1 MIDTPGSL
9 RPESLDRAASWLLG
23 PPLALVLAVL
33 CLAQYATWAPNYL
46 TWPWWA
52 DHDVFA
58 TAARSWEAGIRPY
71 RDFASNNFP
80 GTIYVFWASGKLFG
94 WGATAPFWAFDALL
108 VGLFGL
114 ALVAWSV
121 RRLGRALPGLVGYA
135 LFLGYY
141 LGLDYTQAAQRD
153 WHGPCFAALGLLLV
167 QAIPGGIGRFLGGLA
182 MAVAIAFRPQ
192 VVLFLP
198 AVGIALWDAAEP
210 TRPGRIRAATL
221 PWLGGLALGLILGFL
236 PLVASGLISDFAR
249 SLATVGYGS
258 RYNTVGASSF
268 AVEVVRQFQSARM
281 LAVPLALAL
290 LWPGSD
296 RPMRRV
302 ALAWLA
308 AFVGVSAYRPLSPVS
323 HAYLA
328 HPLMVVWAVL
338 GSLACRM
345 AVAEQRLLPSLRLL
359 VVLLLLGLGVTIKP
373 RFSNPRGSVEAVA
386 TLRSGQEPGPSP
398 TGYAANPEV
407 RAAAKYAWDD
417 YRRLLE
423 HLRRGVAPG
432 VRVANALKY
441 VPAVAGPTGRLSAF
455 PAESIAWLTVVRPED
470 EGRFIA
476 ALRRAPDAL
485 VVWSPGETAING
497 IPRLERLD
505 AAIQAEF
512 EPDQRFGSIEVW
524 RRKPSAMMALRRP

>member
-1 MIDTPGSL
+1 MPC
-9 RPESLDRAASWLLG
+9 SW
-23 PPLALVLAVL
+23 
-33 CLAQYATWAPNYL
+33 AT
-46 TWPWWA
+46 T
-52 DHDVFA
+52 
-58 TAARSWEAGIRPY
+58 S
-71 RDFASNNFP
+71 
-80 GTIYVFWASGKLFG
+80 
-94 WGATAPFWAFDALL
+94 
-108 VGLFGL
+108 
-114 ALVAWSV
+114 AW
-121 RRLGRALPGLVGYA
+121 
-135 LFLGYY
+135 
-141 LGLDYTQAAQRD
+141 T
-153 WHGPCFAALGLLLV
+153 
-167 QAIPGGIGRFLGGLA
+167 
-182 MAVAIAFRPQ
+182 
-192 VVLFLP
+192 
-198 AVGIALWDAAEP
+198 

-328 HPLMVVWAVL
+328 HPLI
-338 GSLACRM
+338 
-345 AVAEQRLLPSLRLL
+345 LPSLRLL